1 MIASPK
7 ANYLSH
13 ECAFRAV
20 RRHCDSGKQHRL
32 IASWLSHKD
41 KSSLRRS
48 VAPANFAGQI

>member
-13 ECAFRAV
+13 ECAFRAD
-20 RRHCDSGKQHRL
+20 RGHCDSGKQHRL
-32 IASWLSHKD
+32 IASWLSRKD

-48 VAPANFAGQI
+48 AAPANFAGQI